1 MEILS
6 YFTDLSTISIILF
19 LVGIILMIV
28 EMFTPGFGLAGLSG
42 LIILIFDVI
51 FSANSFKHVFCLMFF
66 FMLIFFV
73 MIFLAIIFIILLYL
87 ISHDKLPNHLV
98 LKEKTS
104 TSSGFISND
113 EQTDLV
119 GLIGTTITE
128 LRPAGIAMINYK
140 RIDVVSHGDYIE
152 RKKKVRV
159 INVKGNRIIVKEIK
173 EDIV

>member
-1 MEILS
+1 
-6 YFTDLSTISIILF
+6 
-19 LVGIILMIV
+19 
-28 EMFTPGFGLAGLSG
+28 
-42 LIILIFDVI
+42 
-51 FSANSFKHVFCLMFF
+51 
-66 FMLIFFV
+66 
-73 MIFLAIIFIILLYL
+73 
-87 ISHDKLPNHLV
+87 

-128 LRPAGIAMINYK
+128 LRPAGIAMINDK

-173 EDIV
+173 EDII

>member
-51 FSANSFKHVFCLMFF
+51 YSANSFKQGFWLM
-66 FMLIFFV
+66 LFV
-73 MIFLAIIFIILLYL
+73 MIILAIIFIIFLYL
-87 ISHDKLPNHLV
+87 ISHDKLPNHLI

-128 LRPAGIAMINYK
+128 LRPAGIAMINDK

-173 EDIV
+173 EDII